1 MTEPGETPIHVPR
14 PRRTRRLTIEEV
26 AATAEVHVGFVHRLL
41 RIGAL
46 DYEDER
52 AEQLPEDAP
61 EAVRKVWRLRRD
73 LGVNL
78 EGGAVI
84 LELLAEI
91 MRLED
96 ELDRLREH

>member
-1 MTEPGETPIHVPR
+1 MA
-14 PRRTRRLTIEEV
+14 RLTIEEV
-26 AATAEVHVGFVHRLL
+26 ALEAEVDVRFVHRLL
-41 RIGAL
+41 RIGVL

-52 AEQLPEDAP
+52 ARSLPASAP

-84 LELLAEI
+84 LELLSEI
-91 MRLED
+91 VRLEA
-96 ELDRLREH
+96 ELDRLRAGLH